1 MHRRISAGQ
10 VVVIVFTILLAA
22 VLPAFASLLTYAETP
37 DGGDE
42 WSFSRTLTSRPT
54 STPAAEW
61 PSTPVRPL
69 QQTAVSL
76 PLPPGTLFPD
86 AFAGATIETT
96 SELDRS
102 RTMVT
107 IFVPSDPQGTYSAR
121 VTGWGEYDL
130 PCQAVRPGSKHLYC
144 IGSRLPTSVS
154 LTLILYQ
161 TSTGR
166 PAFAVFQSSFT
177 IPFLPA
183 SPAGAGGQTGGG
195 PVFPTS
201 THTPLPSHT
210 PTPPPT
216 ATDTLLPPTPTAT
229 LSPSPTDT
237 PVPPTPTNTAVP
249 PSPTD
254 TDVPPTPTDTDVPP
268 TPTDTPIP

>member
-1 MHRRISAGQ
+1 VGGEWAIHRRISAGQ
-10 VVVIVFTILLAA
+10 VVVIVLTILLAA

-37 DGGDE
+37 DGGDD
-42 WSFSRTLTSRPT
+42 WSFSRTLTSSPT
-54 STPAAEW
+54 STPATDG

-107 IFVPSDPQGTYSAR
+107 IFVPADPQGTYIAR
-121 VTGWGEYDL
+121 VTGWGEYEF
-130 PCQAVRPGSKHLYC
+130 PCQPVRPGSKDLYC
-144 IGSRLPTSVS
+144 IGTRLRTGVS
-154 LTLILYQ
+154 LVLVLYQ

-166 PAFAVFQSSFT
+166 STFAVFRSSFL

-183 SPAGAGGQTGGG
+183 SPTRPGGQPGGV
-195 PVFPTS
+195 PI
-201 THTPLPSHT
+201 L
-210 PTPPPT
+210 PT
-216 ATDTLLPPTPTAT
+216 ATHTAVPSDTLTPV
-229 LSPSPTDT
+229 PTDT
-237 PVPPTPTNTAVP
+237 PVPTPT
-249 PSPTD
+249 D
-254 TDVPPTPTDTDVPP
+254 PPTPTPDTL
-268 TPTDTPIP
+268 TPEAPLP

>member
-37 DGGDE
+37 DGGDD
-42 WSFSRTLTSRPT
+42 WSFSRTPTSSLF
-54 STPAAEW
+54 STPATEG

-69 QQTAVSL
+69 HQTAVSL
-76 PLPPGTLFPD
+76 PLPPGTLYPD
-86 AFAGATIETT
+86 AFAGAYIEAT
-96 SELDRS
+96 SDLDRS

-121 VTGWGEYDL
+121 VTGWGEYDF
-130 PCQAVRPGSKHLYC
+130 PCQAVRPSSKHMYC
-144 IGSRLPTSVS
+144 IGSRLPISVS

-166 PAFAVFQSSFT
+166 PAFAVFRSSFL

-183 SPAGAGGQTGGG
+183 SPAAPGGQTGGN
-195 PVFPTS
+195 PI
-201 THTPLPSHT
+201 L
-210 PTPPPT
+210 PT
-216 ATDTLLPPTPTAT
+216 ATHTAVPSNTLTPIPPTPTDT
-229 LSPSPTDT
+229 LTPVPPTLTDTLTPVPPTPTDTLTPVPTDT
-237 PVPPTPTNTAVP
+237 PVPP
-249 PSPTD
+249 PTD
-254 TDVPPTPTDTDVPP
+254 PPTPTP
-268 TPTDTPIP
+268 DTPIP